1 MVPASK
7 VKIGG
12 ILLVASLEETSF
24 KKLHMTTFLR
34 EYLKKIRSSL
44 GNDFDDNYDEV
55 RFGPKPAEIK
65 KTYLKRVIKDLRR
78 YLGLELDCASKGL
91 PELSW
96 LYEKLV
102 DEESRRTLVDIV
114 AYRGLGN
121 RKIKLANS
129 CAKYWEK
136 LRIAESLVDK
146 SVEPLTRFKHFEI
159 RMMDLKPIG
168 YPIKIFDSPY
178 GALIAYIEEQYRC
191 ATNDFTV
198 ECGEGDFVIDAGGCW
213 GDTALYF
220 AAKTGKRGK
229 VYSFEFLP
237 FNLDIFRRNLD
248 LNADLKQRVELIE
261 APLWSE
267 AGQDIPIIASGPGTR
282 LVASGKSARDGKIS
296 FRTEAIDHLV
306 ETGKIT
312 KVDFIKMDIEGAEL
326 RALKGAEQAIR
337 RFKPKLAITVYHSL
351 QDFWEIPKY
360 IDSLELGYQFSLR
373 HFTIHAE
380 ETVLFAMTSNS
391 ENSS

>member
-1 MVPASK
+1 
-7 VKIGG
+7 
-12 ILLVASLEETSF
+12 
-24 KKLHMTTFLR
+24 MTTFFG

-44 GNDFDDNYDEV
+44 RNDFDDNYDKV
-55 RFGPKPAEIK
+55 RFGPEPAEIK
-65 KTYLKRVIKDLRR
+65 KAYLKRVIKDLRR
-78 YLGLELDCASKGL
+78 YLGFELDCASKCL
-91 PELSW
+91 PKLSW

-121 RKIKLANS
+121 RKIKLANNS
-129 CAKYWEK
+129 TKYWEK
-136 LRIAESLVDK
+136 LRLAESLVDK
-146 SVEPLTRFKHFEI
+146 SVKPLTRFKHFDI
-159 RMMDLKPIG
+159 RMMDLNPIG
-168 YPIKIFDSPY
+168 YPIKIFNFPY

-191 ATNDFTV
+191 ETNDFTV
-198 ECGEGDFVIDAGGCW
+198 ECEEGDFVIDAGGCW

-220 AAKTGKRGK
+220 SAKTGKKGK

-248 LNADLKQRVELIE
+248 LNPDLKQGVELIE

-267 AGQDIPIIASGPGTR
+267 AGQEIPIIANGPGTR
-282 LVASGKSARDGKIS
+282 LVASGKSGRDGEIS
-296 FRTEAIDHLV
+296 FRTESIDRLV
-306 ETGKIT
+306 EAGKIT

-337 RFKPKLAITVYHSL
+337 RFRPKLAITVYHSL

-360 IDSLELGYQFSLR
+360 IDSLGLGYQFSLR

-380 ETVLFAMTSNS
+380 ETVLFAMTTTSVNAA
-391 ENSS
+391 